1 MTFSG
6 YSKEGAGESFGPE
19 RLTSMPTRVLLVDD
33 DRIFARSL
41 ARSLRVLG
49 FTVDVSHD
57 GAQAIQLLDERHY
70 DAVLLDLEMHPVDGW
85 QVLDLHA
92 NLHEPPPVVVL
103 SGHLDVP
110 RTVRALRAGVTD
122 AYQKPIDPIELA
134 RGLRD
139 AILKRSGDTAP
150 TETEPGA
157 TDDPTSQI
165 VGHAPALH
173 VVRSQIRRVA
183 RYRDLPV
190 LIVSEPGCEQEL
202 IARAIHVLDGTDG
215 PFESIDCAA
224 TSPAEFER
232 ELFGVAAGPFAGSL
246 GGQPGLLERA
256 HGGTLF
262 FENIS
267 EASAA
272 LQARLLHVLETRRYR
287 RVSGNEEQT
296 FSARV
301 VSSTQRE
308 IHQGRIEGM
317 RPDLY
322 YRLAGIT
329 VALPPLR
336 ARPHDIAALVE
347 HYVRSLAMPSN
358 RRKHFSS
365 RALGALQSYDWPGNL
380 HELRAVVAAAVRHA
394 SGESVGLKA
403 VRSAMAERWPAN
415 SMDSKQPPQGERPS
429 KPATPGKGSLPVV
442 ERTLITKA
450 FEAAQGNISEAARQ
464 LGLPRSTMRDKLRR
478 LGLV

>member
-6 YSKEGAGESFGPE
+6 YPKEGANASFGPE
-19 RLTSMPTRVLLVDD
+19 RLTSTPTRVLLVDD

-57 GAQAIQLLDERHY
+57 GGQAIQLLDQRHY

-139 AILKRSGDTAP
+139 AIVKRSGDAAP
-150 TETEPGA
+150 TETEPGTA
-157 TDDPTSQI
+157 DDPTNQI

-190 LIVSEPGCEQEL
+190 LIVSEPGCEQEV
-202 IARAIHVLDGTDG
+202 IARAIHALDGTDG
-215 PFESIDCAA
+215 PFESIDCAR
-224 TSPAEFER
+224 TDPTELER
-232 ELFGVAAGPFAGSL
+232 ELFGVSAAPFASSR
-246 GGQPGLLERA
+246 GGQAGLFERA

-267 EASAA
+267 ETPAA

-287 RVSGNEEQT
+287 RLSGNEEQV

-301 VSSTQRE
+301 VSSTRRE
-308 IHQGRIEGM
+308 ILQGRIEGM

-336 ARPHDIAALVE
+336 ARTHDIAALVE
-347 HYVRSLAMPSN
+347 HYARTLVLPGN
-358 RRKHFSS
+358 RRKRFSS

-380 HELRAVVAAAVRHA
+380 RELETVVAAAMRHA
-394 SGESVGLKA
+394 TGDSVGLKA
-403 VRSAMAERWPAN
+403 VRAAMAERWPAAAL
-415 SMDSKQPPQGERPS
+415 DSQRPSEGERSSTPPT
-429 KPATPGKGSLPVV
+429 PAKGSLPVV

>member
-6 YSKEGAGESFGPE
+6 YPKDGTSESFGPE
-19 RLTSMPTRVLLVDD
+19 RLTSAPTRVLLVDD

-57 GAQAIQLLDERHY
+57 GAQAVQLLDQRHY

-92 NLHEPPPVVVL
+92 NLHEPPPVLVL

-139 AILKRSGDTAP
+139 AIVKRSGDAPP
-150 TETEPGA
+150 TETEPGPA
-157 TDDPTSQI
+157 DDPTNQI

-190 LIVSEPGCEQEL
+190 LIVSEPGCEQLL
-202 IARAIHVLDGTDG
+202 IAKAIHALDGTEG

-224 TSPAEFER
+224 TPEIER
-232 ELFGVAAGPFAGSL
+232 ELFGVAAGPVAGSL
-246 GGQPGLLERA
+246 GDQPGLLERA
-256 HGGTLF
+256 YGGTLF

-267 EASAA
+267 EMSAA

-287 RVSGNEEQT
+287 RINGNDEQV
-296 FSARV
+296 FNARV
-301 VSSTQRE
+301 VSSTCRE
-308 IHQGRIEGM
+308 IRQGRIEGM

-329 VALPPLR
+329 LALPPLR
-336 ARPHDIAALVE
+336 ARTQDIAALVE
-347 HYVRSLAMPSN
+347 NYAQALNPSGN
-358 RRKHFSS
+358 RRKRFSS
-365 RALGALQSYDWPGNL
+365 RALASLQSYDWPGNL
-380 HELRAVVAAAVRHA
+380 RELKAVVAAAMRHA
-394 SGESVGLKA
+394 TSDSVGLKA
-403 VRSAMAERWPAN
+403 VRAAMAERWPAAVLESN
-415 SMDSKQPPQGERPS
+415 RPLPSERFSNPPT
-429 KPATPGKGSLPVV
+429 PAKGSLPVV

-450 FEAAQGNISEAARQ
+450 FEAADRNISEAARQ

-478 LGLV
+478 LGLI